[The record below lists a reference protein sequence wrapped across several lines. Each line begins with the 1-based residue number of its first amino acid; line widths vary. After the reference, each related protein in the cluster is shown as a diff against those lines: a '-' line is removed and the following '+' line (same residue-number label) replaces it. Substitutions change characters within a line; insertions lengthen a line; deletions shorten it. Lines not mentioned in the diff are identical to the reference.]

1 MLIANSV
8 SFSISGNG
16 VDASRFQELLKIAA
30 EEFRIV
36 LDENTDLP

>member
-16 VDASRFQELLKIAA
+16 VDVNRFQELLKTAV
-30 EEFRIV
+30 EECRIV